1 MNDLARKHLEQA
13 IRDAL
18 RIVVDPEL
26 GVSIVDLGMIYGIEI
41 TESGGVC
48 VTMTT
53 TVKGCP
59 AAGFLRMA
67 VKDCVEGVE
76 GVTAAEASLT
86 YEPVWTP
93 DMAIAEVQGRFAAP
107 TF

>member
-1 MNDLARKHLEQA
+1 MNDPASEKLEQA

-26 GVSIVDLGMIYGIEI
+26 DASIVDLGMIYSIAISGI
-41 TESGGVC
+41 GAVR

-76 GVTAAEASLT
+76 GVTAADVDLT
-86 YEPVWTP
+86 YEPAWTP
-93 DMAIAEVQGRFAAP
+93 DMAVAEVRGRFAVP
-107 TF
+107 SF